1 MGTHPH
7 RIVLPMSRPRSIAK
21 TATAD
26 DVRHLSVRVSN
37 TDHQKLKRSARKRGI
52 TVGALVRELLQAVA

>member
-1 MGTHPH
+1 
-7 RIVLPMSRPRSIAK
+7 MSRPRSIAK

-37 TDHQKLKRSARKRGI
+37 TDHQKLKRTARRRGI